1 MIKLNDNNIF
11 VAEIKQILK
20 DFNLPQCLIGNEI
33 LLENNHYIKDYGIY
47 LYKNNKEKRVSVY
60 NYGEK
65 YLNITS
71 NLRIDNQVYD
81 RYTHRYLGNYLRFL
95 RDYKGIDLMS
105 MYNCFD
111 GEAFKGQFK
120 VNNVIFGNNGKNIT
134 YKIPITKK
142 ALTIKFFSDNL
153 VNMCIYV
160 DSNETYTRKNT
171 ENEDVQIAYKQTIAE
186 KTFLNKKTNQIFT
199 YDIINKLWGS
209 AESAR
214 MTVSSV
220 FTNDEKNFINRNFN
234 KLFLLLNVNKVTE
247 DSIVVLEGSNFIDNQ
262 TSFYNN
268 KDYIHFAVYP
278 QLLSLENS
286 KGNYLIGDRLI
297 EYLTHNAI
305 CPLSGLADINR
316 MHSVIKDNP
325 HSFPFRD
332 EEKYKYGYWTEID
345 SKNIKYFI
353 KKNAYKLSNI
363 YDLLGYVDKD
373 VEQLIKEKIDNAPTS
388 KITSAGNNYV
398 Q

>member
-20 DFNLPQCLIGNEI
+20 DFNLPKCLIGDDI

-120 VNNVIFGNNGKNIT
+120 VNGVIFGNNDKNIT

-160 DSNETYTRKNT
+160 DSNETYTCKNN

-199 YDIINKLWGS
+199 YDIINKLW
-209 AESAR
+209 ESN
-214 MTVSSV
+214 V
-220 FTNDEKNFINRNFN
+220 FTEGEKNFINRNFN

-247 DSIVVLEGSNFIDNQ
+247 DSIVVLEGGNFIDNQ

-297 EYLTHNAI
+297 EYLTYNAI

-316 MHSVIKDNP
+316 IHDVFKNNSNI
-325 HSFPFRD
+325 FPFKD
-332 EEKYKYGYWTEID
+332 VEKYKYGYWTEID

-373 VEQLIKEKIDNAPTS
+373 VEQLIKEKIDNASTS
-388 KITSAGNNYV
+388 KITDAGNNFV

>member
-20 DFNLPQCLIGNEI
+20 DFNLPQCLIGDEI

-47 LYKNNKEKRVSVY
+47 LYKNNNKKRISVY

-71 NLRIDNQVYD
+71 NLRIDNLIYD
-81 RYTHRYLGNYLRFL
+81 RPTHRYLGKYLRFL

-111 GEAFKGQFK
+111 GEAFKGQLN
-120 VNNVIFGNNGKNIT
+120 VNGVVFGNNDNNIT

-142 ALTIKFFSDNL
+142 ALTIKFFSDSL
-153 VNMCIYV
+153 VNTCIYV
-160 DSNETYTRKNT
+160 DSNETYTGKDAKG
-171 ENEDVQIAYKQTIAE
+171 EDIQISYKQTIAK

-199 YDIINKLWGS
+199 YDAINNPS
-209 AESAR
+209 TSFE
-214 MTVSSV
+214 
-220 FTNDEKNFINRNFN
+220 NNEIDFINRNFN
-234 KLFLLLNVNKVTE
+234 KLFLLLNINKVTE
-247 DSIVVLEGSNFIDNQ
+247 DSIVILEGNNFIDNQ

-268 KDYIHFAVYP
+268 KDYFHFVVYP
-278 QLLSLENS
+278 QLLSLENA
-286 KGNYLIGDRLI
+286 KGNYLISDRLV

-316 MHSVIKDNP
+316 IHDVFKNNSDI
-325 HSFPFRD
+325 FPFKD
-332 EEKYKYGYWTEID
+332 AEKYKYGYWTELD

-353 KKNAYKLSNI
+353 KQNLYKLSDI

-373 VEQLIKEKIDNAPTS
+373 VEQLIKEKLDNASTS
-388 KITSAGNNYV
+388 KITDAGNNYV

>member
-20 DFNLPQCLIGNEI
+20 DFNLPKCLIGDEI

-120 VNNVIFGNNGKNIT
+120 VNDVIFGNNDKNIT

-160 DSNETYTRKNT
+160 DSNETYTSKNNK
-171 ENEDVQIAYKQTIAE
+171 NEDVQIAYKQTIAE

-199 YDIINKLWGS
+199 YDIINKLW
-209 AESAR
+209 ESNG
-214 MTVSSV
+214 
-220 FTNDEKNFINRNFN
+220 FTEGEKNFIDRNFN

-316 MHSVIKDNP
+316 IHDVFKNNSNI
-325 HSFPFRD
+325 FPFKD
-332 EEKYKYGYWTEID
+332 VEKYKYGY
-345 SKNIKYFI
+345 
-353 KKNAYKLSNI
+353 
-363 YDLLGYVDKD
+363 
-373 VEQLIKEKIDNAPTS
+373 
-388 KITSAGNNYV
+388 
-398 Q
+398 